1 MKAAIVYASLSNNT
15 QDLAYMIAE
24 EIKQHGGEVDL
35 FYTGLFPV
43 DYRMY
48 DIVLFGSYTW
58 GDGELPLSMRR
69 ELQHILFGNKGMK
82 PLVAAVFGTGD
93 TQYKFYCRAVDE
105 MRYHLQKHNVI
116 VVGEPLKIEQNCK
129 GKQIQ
134 RMKDWTKSVIGA
146 INNEN

>member
-24 EIKQHGGEVDL
+24 EIKQNGGEVDL

-69 ELQHILFGNKGMK
+69 ELRHILMDNKGMK
-82 PLVAAVFGTGD
+82 PFVAAVFGTGD

-129 GKQIQ
+129 GKQIN
-134 RMKDWTKSVIGA
+134 RMKEWTNSVIGA
-146 INNEN
+146 VKNES

>member
-69 ELQHILFGNKGMK
+69 ELQHVLLGNKGMK